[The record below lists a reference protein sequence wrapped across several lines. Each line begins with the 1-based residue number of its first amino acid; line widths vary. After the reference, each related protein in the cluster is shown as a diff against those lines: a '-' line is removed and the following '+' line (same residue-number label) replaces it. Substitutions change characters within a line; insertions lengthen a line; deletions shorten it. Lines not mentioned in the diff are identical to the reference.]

1 MSLLDLLLNE
11 PSMAQRAMGVI
22 SSMQSAG
29 GHDPRSSAD
38 LGGTPPGR
46 GIFGNDDVDVL
57 MPGDPRLVDRFGVT
71 LARPA
76 MRSLADVLQ
85 SLGYH
90 GDAGGG
96 YRTPAEQSALRA
108 SKPGLAAPE
117 GSSFHQE
124 GLAIDL
130 ASALQNPQAF
140 AALRQA
146 GWNQLAGEP
155 WHWSYG
161 VSG

>member
-1 MSLLDLLLNE
+1 MSLLDLLLQE
-11 PSMAQRAMGVI
+11 PS
-22 SSMQSAG
+22 SSERMLGMLGMLQ
-29 GHDPRSSAD
+29 SSAPSTP
-38 LGGTPPGR
+38 GGGPAAPPGR
-46 GIFGNDDVDVL
+46 GIFGNDQVDVL

-85 SLGYH
+85 SIGYH

-96 YRTPAEQSALRA
+96 YRTPAEQAALRA

-124 GLAIDL
+124 GIAIDL
-130 ASALQNPQAF
+130 ASALQNAQTF
-140 AALRQA
+140 AALRRA
-146 GWNQLAGEP
+146 GWNQLEGEP
-155 WHWSYG
+155 WHWTYG
-161 VSG
+161 AYG